1 MGRTLTDV
9 SPDPTDSEDVL
20 YAELSQGRTL
30 KALAIAHEIDVWL
43 AAHMAEMMVPLGL
56 VDSDVDDE

>member
-43 AAHMAEMMVPLGL
+43 AAHMAEMMAPLGL